1 MKVLLGGASGFVG
14 RHLAAHLGRNGHTVR
29 TLGRSGADHDWS
41 PASLAAGVAATDAV
55 VHLAGENVLARRWSA
70 AQKERLRTSRLATT
84 DALARA
90 LAVKGGQGVFVTA
103 SAIGYYG
110 PHGDEPIDENS
121 PTGRDFLAGLCRDW
135 EAATAPA
142 ARAGVRCA
150 QVRIG
155 LVLGT
160 DGGALARMLL
170 PFRLGLG
177 GPLGH
182 GRQMQSWIH
191 VEDLCALFRFVLE
204 SPAAHGPF
212 NGTAPTPVT
221 QREFART
228 LGRVL
233 GRPAFLPLPAFVLR
247 LGLGEAAGLLLD
259 GVAARPQRALA
270 AGFRFAHP
278 ELEGALRALLAR

>member
-1 MKVLLGGASGFVG
+1 MKILLGGASGFVG
-14 RHLAAHLGRNGHTVR
+14 RHLATHLTRHGHSVR
-29 TLGRSGADHDWS
+29 TLGRAGADHDWS
-41 PASLAAGVAATDAV
+41 PASLTAGVAASDAV

-70 AQKERLRTSRLATT
+70 AQKERLRSSRLATT

-90 LAVKGGQGVFVTA
+90 LASRGSGVLVSA

-110 PHGDEPIDENS
+110 AHGDEPLDES
-121 PTGRDFLAGLCRDW
+121 AAPGSDFLAGLCHDW
-135 EAATAPA
+135 EAAVAPA
-142 ARAGVRCA
+142 TAAGVRCA

-182 GRQMQSWIH
+182 GRQKQSWIH

-204 SPAAHGPF
+204 SPAARGPF
-212 NGTAPTPVT
+212 NGTAPTPVS

-233 GRPAFLPLPAFVLR
+233 GRPAFLPMPAFVLR
-247 LGLGEAAGLLLD
+247 LGLGEAAALLLE
-259 GVAARPQRALA
+259 GVDARPSRALA

-278 ELEGALRALLAR
+278 ELEGALRALLGR